1 MVGKVGVFFGFP
13 MCFAA
18 SVCLWGGGARCKAV
32 KTAGYDRPGTAA
44 SSSHN
49 IASLWDPKGRA

>member
-49 IASLWDPKGRA
+49 IASLWDPK